1 MSERYMHEMAK
12 TIRRQLVRDMGEE
25 AVAKAERQAAQKP
38 MRLEPMGDKAKINK
52 IAVLIG
58 ERSRE
63 ECGEDEFFR
72 RLCDIVG
79 VVLA

>member
-1 MSERYMHEMAK
+1 MSAYFEQEMVKAYGPSAE
-12 TIRRQLVRDMGEE
+12 QLA
-25 AVAKAERQAAQKP
+25 AVT
-38 MRLEPMGDKAKINK
+38 KINK